1 MFVRPI
7 EVIKIGC
14 LASHISSSSANV
26 SFSAPLLL
34 HSVVVFATPP
44 PSRRCRRRLASVHPS
59 YLPTT
64 TTATEQQQQHLH
76 LISMKQMAW
85 QEKQWS
91 VGRFVGNILVVVI
104 VVSTRMWNSEKQTK
118 REDSLTTTTFFGGG
132 RTNGWTTTL
141 ARSLTHSLV
150 GRFTSVGR
158 RPRRIG
164 SPHLFA
170 IICIHKRNRTDL
182 RNREKFPL
190 CT

>member
-1 MFVRPI
+1 MV
-7 EVIKIGC
+7 
-14 LASHISSSSANV
+14 ASHRTYRRRRRMCP
-26 SFSAPLLL
+26 FLLL
-34 HSVVVFATPP
+34 CYSIRSSYSPRHHHRAVAAAAWRVSIPLISP
-44 PSRRCRRRLASVHPS
+44 RRRQQ
-59 YLPTT
+59 
-64 TTATEQQQQHLH
+64 QQQQHLH